1 MIDDFTRQQLAEL
14 QIATHRPLI
23 ICDVDDVV
31 VHFLRGFDAYLAAR
45 DHMLEANSFALG
57 GNVLHRETRVEMPS
71 EQVSKL
77 VDDFFID
84 QTEHMEAIDGAVPS
98 LIALSD
104 VASVV
109 MLTNLPHHSRANRIK
124 NLRGHGLPFDVITN
138 SGPKG
143 PAIKHLEG
151 LTSGPVVFVD
161 DSPGFVKSS
170 YEHAPD
176 VKIVHFLHDERFAK
190 LHDPFHFV
198 SLTTGTWDEAK
209 EHIRGLI

>member
-109 MLTNLPHHSRANRIK
+109 MLTNLPHSAGDDSRPQSANRPITPPGLAAAK
-124 NLRGHGLPFDVITN
+124 CMRPLSGSTDVRARPMRPIAAGSPSGMALR
-138 SGPKG
+138 
-143 PAIKHLEG
+143 
-151 LTSGPVVFVD
+151 
-161 DSPGFVKSS
+161 
-170 YEHAPD
+170 
-176 VKIVHFLHDERFAK
+176 
-190 LHDPFHFV
+190 
-198 SLTTGTWDEAK
+198 
-209 EHIRGLI
+209 